1 MKTGKKVMIL
11 LLIFVAAVIV
21 YFIHPVGKKE
31 EHGIT
36 EYTAMEKAKFPVLY
50 ATMGERE
57 MAPVF
62 GQTEERGVTADRGSL
77 IVLPEDRKL
86 KVRFAG
92 TTKIQGLRYEIRSLD
107 TENLIERTQVTS
119 LDAAINGDS
128 ENAVSAEL
136 LIQNLL
142 ETGKEYLLGVC
153 ASLPD
158 GSEAW
163 YYMRIVEQDQGHV
176 NEMLALAEEFSS
188 KTYKYSDAQSLAM
201 YMETSPSANSSALGT
216 VTLKDTF
223 TQLTWGSLGVER
235 TGEAYTKLKELS
247 GNLANVEI
255 ATHVTAKDGEKTETY
270 EVTENFTMKWASQRI
285 YMMDYER
292 TMTELFTGDSDLFS
306 GKRIIL
312 GIGNGDGVHAV
323 KSDGGQYT
331 AFVTGRELWAYDSG
345 ENVGARVFAFGGA
358 ASDDIRD
365 NVPEHGVEILSVDE
379 DGGIDFIVYGRMNRG
394 THEGSTGIAY
404 YHYAM
409 DQNALEEKFFI
420 PSTEPFEEL
429 KDDLS
434 VLAHRGTN
442 GIFYFYMDH
451 GIYGIDLKSLEY
463 VALASGLTKNQFA
476 VSADHSRAAWQE
488 NTGIWDSQTIQ
499 IMDLDTGDKTQ
510 LGGQAGSVS
519 RIFGFVGN
527 DCIYGTGDS
536 GDYLMSN
543 GRVMGV
549 YLKSI
554 DIVDREM
561 KSVMHY
567 EKPGSWI
574 REVSVNDS
582 RIHMKT
588 VTSKD
593 GFFGTYS
600 ADTLVCN
607 AEILPGKADDIGWY
621 ASDQKGQVLFVQLD
635 RDIETAKK
643 IRQASP
649 KLAESRETV
658 KPIATAACRETE
670 FYAYGRG
677 RFLGRFVEFS
687 DAAETAY
694 NSMGFV
700 TAGRD
705 RIIWVRGNRA
715 SASYIRDITS
725 ASRLMER
732 YLDSFEINQT
742 MEDGTFLLDASG
754 STIIQVLYFVGQNIP
769 VLAYTGEGTSMY
781 LTGYDQTHVRVYH
794 PESGATEVLSM
805 ETANQMLGAAGYDFI
820 CCVPTL

>member
-323 KSDGGQYT
+323 KSAGGQYT

-451 GIYGIDLKSLEY
+451 GIYGIDLKAQMAALEQICAGKTGSEVDQ
-463 VALASGLTKNQFA
+463 VARGLIAEAGYGEYFGHGLG
-476 VSADHSRAAWQE
+476 HS
-488 NTGIWDSQTIQ
+488 
-499 IMDLDTGDKTQ
+499 
-510 LGGQAGSVS
+510 
-519 RIFGFVGN
+519 VG
-527 DCIYGTGDS
+527 
-536 GDYLMSN
+536 LF
-543 GRVMGV
+543 
-549 YLKSI
+549 
-554 DIVDREM
+554 
-561 KSVMHY
+561 
-567 EKPGSWI
+567 
-574 REVSVNDS
+574 
-582 RIHMKT
+582 IHEEPR
-588 VTSKD
+588 
-593 GFFGTYS
+593 
-600 ADTLVCN
+600 L
-607 AEILPGKADDIGWY
+607 
-621 ASDQKGQVLFVQLD
+621 
-635 RDIETAKK
+635 
-643 IRQASP
+643 SP
-649 KLAESRETV
+649 KCHSVLQKNMTMTVEPGIYIPEFGGVRIEDLVVITEKGCRNLAHSPKELIE
-658 KPIATAACRETE
+658 
-670 FYAYGRG
+670 
-677 RFLGRFVEFS
+677 L
-687 DAAETAY
+687 
-694 NSMGFV
+694 
-700 TAGRD
+700 
-705 RIIWVRGNRA
+705 
-715 SASYIRDITS
+715 
-725 ASRLMER
+725 
-732 YLDSFEINQT
+732 
-742 MEDGTFLLDASG
+742 
-754 STIIQVLYFVGQNIP
+754 
-769 VLAYTGEGTSMY
+769 
-781 LTGYDQTHVRVYH
+781 
-794 PESGATEVLSM
+794 
-805 ETANQMLGAAGYDFI
+805 
-820 CCVPTL
+820 

>member
-1 MKTGKKVMIL
+1 
-11 LLIFVAAVIV
+11 
-21 YFIHPVGKKE
+21 
-31 EHGIT
+31 
-36 EYTAMEKAKFPVLY
+36 
-50 ATMGERE
+50 
-57 MAPVF
+57 
-62 GQTEERGVTADRGSL
+62 
-77 IVLPEDRKL
+77 
-86 KVRFAG
+86 
-92 TTKIQGLRYEIRSLD
+92 
-107 TENLIERTQVTS
+107 
-119 LDAAINGDS
+119 
-128 ENAVSAEL
+128 
-136 LIQNLL
+136 
-142 ETGKEYLLGVC
+142 
-153 ASLPD
+153 
-158 GSEAW
+158 
-163 YYMRIVEQDQGHV
+163 MRIVEQDQGHV

-255 ATHVTAKDGEKTETY
+255 TTHVTAKDGEKTETY

-323 KSDGGQYT
+323 KSAGGQYT

-463 VALASGLTKNQFA
+463 VALASGLTKAQFA

-499 IMDLDTGDKTQ
+499 ICPRLFLFFHRIKRAAAAFSQAPGDNHLKH
-510 LGGQAGSVS
+510 S
-519 RIFGFVGN
+519 RWKVLLRVG
-527 DCIYGTGDS
+527 
-536 GDYLMSN
+536 LL
-543 GRVMGV
+543 RQ
-549 YLKSI
+549 
-554 DIVDREM
+554 
-561 KSVMHY
+561 
-567 EKPGSWI
+567 
-574 REVSVNDS
+574 
-582 RIHMKT
+582 
-588 VTSKD
+588 VTNT
-593 GFFGTYS
+593 GFF
-600 ADTLVCN
+600 
-607 AEILPGKADDIGWY
+607 
-621 ASDQKGQVLFVQLD
+621 
-635 RDIETAKK
+635 
-643 IRQASP
+643 
-649 KLAESRETV
+649 
-658 KPIATAACRETE
+658 
-670 FYAYGRG
+670 
-677 RFLGRFVEFS
+677 
-687 DAAETAY
+687 
-694 NSMGFV
+694 
-700 TAGRD
+700 
-705 RIIWVRGNRA
+705 
-715 SASYIRDITS
+715 
-725 ASRLMER
+725 
-732 YLDSFEINQT
+732 
-742 MEDGTFLLDASG
+742 
-754 STIIQVLYFVGQNIP
+754 
-769 VLAYTGEGTSMY
+769 
-781 LTGYDQTHVRVYH
+781 
-794 PESGATEVLSM
+794 
-805 ETANQMLGAAGYDFI
+805 
-820 CCVPTL
+820 